1 MAIINKKDE
10 PVKAKKG
17 LTEEEEYKARRAEI
31 ERVQD
36 STDAALDAEIE
47 AIDAKNDSIRVSKGM
62 KPRKREST
70 NSELR
75 MAESESMPN
84 ALERFFDFANENAE
98 WVYPLLGVGAD
109 ALTGGVRAGIPKTR
123 TVEGGWTP
131 NAKKNMGK
139 LWRLG
144 NLTSTAADISFLR
157 RAFPDLSLTKGIE
170 AAKQVAWKP
179 FTDNIKNA
187 FFEPTIGKNVS
198 IETPGK
204 PPETP
209 STRRAKVFNINRSQ
223 GIVPQNVSKLFNM
236 PKPKLNLKPGVGAL
250 AAFALNDQL
259 NEFRENP
266 DRSFGENVRSGLEN
280 TALGFSPSSLI
291 GGAGGIFNAIS
302 EASDKLPM
310 QKGELLSKVLK
321 AIGGGLE
328 KAGNWTYEKER
339 DIFDPVGQEYYR
351 RRKESDKGSGVIS
364 QTKSD
369 FKKEFRGEKESPLG
383 SAVTGMDL
391 FNVGT
396 KGISTKKGVESF
408 DNMLVELGYN
418 PNELTTKQKVSMM
431 KRGKGLI
438 QKK

>member
-17 LTEEEEYKARRAEI
+17 LTEEEDYKARQAEI

-36 STDAALDAEIE
+36 SLYEITKAKSE

-62 KPRKREST
+62 KPRKREPT
-70 NSELR
+70 NNGLR
-75 MAESESMPN
+75 MAESGSMPN
-84 ALERFFDFANENAE
+84 ALERFFDFANENAK
-98 WVYPLLGVGAD
+98 WVYPLLGAGAD
-109 ALTGGVRAGIPKTR
+109 AFTGAVRAAIPKTR

-139 LWRLG
+139 VWRLG
-144 NLTSTAADISFLR
+144 NLTSTAADISFLKK
-157 RAFPDLSLTKGIE
+157 AFPDLSLTKGIE

-187 FFEPTIGKNVS
+187 FSEPTIGKNVS
-198 IETPGK
+198 IENPGK
-204 PPETP
+204 TPETP

-223 GIVPQNVSKLFNM
+223 GIVPQNVSKLMNM
-236 PKPKLNLKPGVGAL
+236 RKPNLRGGFGMLGAL
-250 AAFALNDQL
+250 ALNDQL

-266 DRSFGENVRSGLEN
+266 DRSFGENVIGGLEN

-291 GGAGGIFNAIS
+291 GGAGGIFNAMS
-302 EASDKLPM
+302 EVSDKLPM
-310 QKGELLSKVLK
+310 GKGELLSKGLRV
-321 AIGGGLE
+321 IGGGLE
-328 KAGNWTYEKER
+328 KAGEWTYEKER

-351 RRKESDKGSGVIS
+351 RRKEADKGSGVIS

-396 KGISTKKGVESF
+396 KGMSTKEGVESF
-408 DNMLVELGYN
+408 DNILVELGYN